1 MGQIYVY
8 FGKIKALFTIIG
20 ITMDW
25 WKCNRN
31 KQNGNEK
38 FTRKIY
44 HHVTVARE
52 MYVIVFSGVSFVI
65 WSQMSA
71 MCNSHFAELTSAVTT
86 LPSHNR
92 TIIVIYEIRRVILF
106 VCSPRFV
113 FVLWNY
119 RWLLQNRTH
128 QRKITTEKKVFW
140 SYWERGRVHFVV
152 FTHVYI

>member
-31 KQNGNEK
+31 KRNGNGK

-52 MYVIVFSGVSFVI
+52 MYVIVFAGVSFVI
-65 WSQMSA
+65 RSQMSA

-92 TIIVIYEIRRVILF
+92 TIIVIYEIRLF
-106 VCSPRFV
+106 VRLVSFLFCEIIVGCCKIAPTKER
-113 FVLWNY
+113 LPPK
-119 RWLLQNRTH
+119 
-128 QRKITTEKKVFW
+128 RKFSGLTEREGECTL
-140 SYWERGRVHFVV
+140 SYLHM
-152 FTHVYI
+152 FTFNN